1 MYKTTRICKCCGSA
15 FTPETGRQ
23 VFCTP
28 ACREHTKNQTKRLK
42 NAARKIQI
50 DKAEIQ
56 AALSGKTHL
65 SITEAAL
72 YLGVSRP
79 TIYARIREG
88 ELTPLRVSTRT
99 LRIPIAQL
107 TADTNLQPRP
117 SNGDFS
123 ILISKEDA
131 LARYTISES
140 WLYRR
145 LRAEGIRPRILK
157 GKGYFPKKD
166 LDRLF
171 TPKPSHKP
179 EDWYNADDLQKS
191 EKITRKHITAI
202 LRKKSIPSFRDGH
215 TLLISKKEW
224 DAARLLH
231 GDIEK
236 NYLTVD
242 QAKKHY
248 RIGQQTFYDK
258 INAAGIT
265 GTRSGNHVY
274 YKISDL
280 DRLFKDKS
288 PKIPAEIR
296 KNYMRSGDALK
307 HYHLGQKRFSEETQA
322 AGVTKIRTEGNYVWY
337 KKDELD
343 KLFKKISDNA
353 SN

>member
-15 FTPETGRQ
+15 FIPETGRQ

-50 DKAEIQ
+50 DKAELQ

-107 TADTNLQPRP
+107 TADSNLQPRP

-145 LRAEGIRPRILK
+145 LRTEGIRPRILK

-179 EDWYNADDLQKS
+179 EDWYNADGPPKPNTS
-191 EKITRKHITAI
+191 TT
-202 LRKKSIPSFRDGH
+202 SPS
-215 TLLISKKEW
+215 
-224 DAARLLH
+224 AARTANSP
-231 GDIEK
+231 G
-236 NYLTVD
+236 NRPRNT
-242 QAKKHY
+242 A
-248 RIGQQTFYDK
+248 
-258 INAAGIT
+258 
-265 GTRSGNHVY
+265 RSSPRSLRSFICP
-274 YKISDL
+274 KISGDL
-280 DRLFKDKS
+280 PRVHGKNKSLFS
-288 PKIPAEIR
+288 SLFCNLIAHYFCTFAE
-296 KNYMRSGDALK
+296 NL
-307 HYHLGQKRFSEETQA
+307 
-322 AGVTKIRTEGNYVWY
+322 
-337 KKDELD
+337 
-343 KLFKKISDNA
+343 
-353 SN
+353 